1 MTRPLSRVA
10 VHLALILATL
20 VGVTGCATTRRGV
33 VEDPPADPSAAA
45 DGGEDRPS
53 GALSAS
59 DRAFIEESLAAVADR
74 SSGADQP
81 APTPAPTPA
90 LEPGAVTVESVA
102 GFVSFSTWTAGRESL
117 REAEILEDAGV
128 DRLRRIVFVAEGRRA
143 VLFLDVDSRRLPVA
157 WSLLRSPWKREG
169 RGLWRDPATGATLEL
184 RRNESWIYSSEGIP
198 GADGGAASEAR
209 AADAAGAPSA
219 DAAGAPSA
227 DAAGTVGKIGTAAA
241 SILDETAWETADLL
255 HRHAVADVPGR
266 SIGALVWLSAVAV
279 EGLPAGLLP
288 ATATLAF
295 LDDSSPEAGGTGPSA
310 SSSGDVDDTALR
322 AAVALP
328 FGDDRAARTASV
340 AVRLL
345 VPALL
350 EGTGVEIAARSGI
363 VREDEVLILTDVTIR
378 RELVVAILGGLVP

>member
-1 MTRPLSRVA
+1 MTLPGLSRVP
-10 VHLALILATL
+10 VLLALIVATL
-20 VGVTGCATTRRGV
+20 VGVTGCATTGRGV
-33 VEDPPADPSAAA
+33 DPPAVA
-45 DGGEDRPS
+45 DGREDRPV

-59 DRAFIEESLAAVADR
+59 DRAFIEDSLVSLANR
-74 SSGADQP
+74 SVGADQL
-81 APTPAPTPA
+81 PTPAPSPA
-90 LEPGAVTVESVA
+90 LEPGAVTVDTVA
-102 GFVSFSTWTAGRESL
+102 GFVSFSTWAAGRESL
-117 REAEILEDAGV
+117 REAEILDDAGV

-209 AADAAGAPSA
+209 AADAAGAP
-219 DAAGAPSA
+219 PA
-227 DAAGTVGKIGTAAA
+227 DAAGTVDSHGHGGGIGTAAA
-241 SILDETAWETADLL
+241 SILDDVAWETADLL

-310 SSSGDVDDTALR
+310 SSSGDVEDTALR